1 MDINSI
7 TNSIAY
13 EKNVAIRKDEYLKA
27 AKDGETKTAG
37 YSEESAAAVYEA
49 DDTADTAKV
58 VERDDETIKRMTA
71 DLEQRKAQLRNLV
84 DQILSKQSKT
94 YTTYKDLFEAVKSGE
109 VEVDP
114 ETVAKAKEDVA
125 EDGYW
130 GVEQTSDRLVSFA
143 KALSGG
149 NSEYADKLIDAVKE
163 GFKQAEEAWGG
174 ELPGISRKT
183 LDATIEK
190 LEKWRDGTEDTAT
203 V

>member
-13 EKNVAIRKDEYLKA
+13 EKNVAIKKEENLKA
-27 AKDGETKTAG
+27 AKDGETKTTG
-37 YSEESAAAVYEA
+37 YAEESAAAVYDAEN
-49 DDTADTAKV
+49 TAETAKV

-174 ELPGISRKT
+174 KLPEISQKT
-183 LDATIEK
+183 LDAAVEK